1 VAGEV
6 TLINLIVDVRSREE
20 YFKSHIKGSLNIP
33 LFDLEYYI
41 DFLKDKKVLF
51 YCDSGRRSR
60 MAAEYVAE
68 RGVKATIIPAEEL
81 DKYKKEG
88 KEMIC
93 AINYLSVKP
102 GLETEFEEEVKELCR
117 LTVGMK
123 GFLGSKIFKVSTIS
137 YGGSGL
143 QGTYEDIDVKP
154 TKYVMLTYWTSKNA
168 HEDFHKEPVIIN
180 GFMSMMKYLSIMPY
194 EEYGEIMR

>member
-1 VAGEV
+1 M
-6 TLINLIVDVRSREE
+6 DVRSREE
-20 YFKSHIKGSLNIP
+20 YFKSHLKGSLNIP

-41 DFLKDKKVLF
+41 DFLKDKEVLF
-51 YCDSGRRSR
+51 YCDTGRRAR
-60 MAAEYVAE
+60 MAVEYVVE
-68 RGVKATIIPAEEL
+68 RGIKAAVIPQEEL
-81 DKYKKEG
+81 DKYEKEG
-88 KEMIC
+88 RPIIC
-93 AINYLSVKP
+93 ALNYLSVKL
-102 GLETEFEEEVKELCR
+102 GREEVFEQEVKELCR

-154 TKYVMLTYWTSKNA
+154 TRYVMLTYWTSKRA
-168 HEDFHKEPVIIN
+168 HEEFHKEQTILK
-180 GFMSMMKYLSIMPY
+180 GFMGLMKHLSIMPY